1 MPENDQ
7 LSLTL
12 AALLATLDV
21 AMGGRAAESLIFGQ
35 DSVTTGAASDLSQ
48 ASAIARAM
56 VTRYGMENRV
66 GTIAIS
72 DENYERLSQETR
84 SLIDTKFKALL
95 DESYQRVEN
104 ILQKYKSQLDA
115 LAGALLERETI
126 SRTEIEAVIL
136 GKHLPPLTLLTI
148 KTLYINKYI

>member
-1 MPENDQ
+1 
-7 LSLTL
+7 
-12 AALLATLDV
+12 
-21 AMGGRAAESLIFGQ
+21 MGGRAAESLIFGP

-72 DENYERLSQETR
+72 DEDYERLSQETR

-95 DESYQRVEN
+95 DESYQRA
-104 ILQKYKSQLDA
+104 K
-115 LAGALLERETI
+115 TI
-126 SRTEIEAVIL
+126 RPRNHVM
-136 GKHLPPLTLLTI
+136 H
-148 KTLYINKYI
+148 